1 MASSLFEKAK
11 FKTRK
16 LLRPPPQES
25 SSEMSRLYRPLDEN
39 SDEIRLLT
47 LLPKSRKTGVP
58 HCTLETYSLEAF
70 TPQYLHFLST
80 SGVANLGKRRTT
92 SQWIRSRIAPE
103 LAGLAPLNR
112 IHSTQPPSSQYRF
125 QWGDYAALSYVWGD
139 ENDNCIIV
147 LNEQPRRVTSNLAK
161 ALSAFLQDGEF
172 EDGFKLWVDAICIN
186 QQDLSER
193 ARQLRRMRDIYGS
206 AWAVIAWLGEA
217 SFRSSSAIQLVR
229 DLSALSETD
238 CGSQIEACLRS
249 DPDYLGNGCWLAMHD
264 LMKRPYWYRLWIIQ
278 EIIMGASATWIR
290 CGTVSI
296 DWTSFCAG
304 ISFLEENL
312 WLVKDELLIKERLAA
327 TSENGPAWSVMGIH
341 LVYQDLSPLS
351 DREENGG
358 QYPSFERLLDI
369 SNTAE
374 CSDPRDKV
382 YALVGLMSAAVA
394 DSLQPDYTL
403 PVRHVYAA
411 TARTFIRV
419 EGNLEPIREGNPWG
433 PSNAPSWAADW
444 LWKGRLRSSRTENQ
458 LWGPTRFFPR
468 LGPNDSSHIPYC
480 ASGGTRHD
488 TSFSSDG
495 SLLTCSGFIVDS
507 ISGLSARGR
516 GYFYWDKNTIVQPV
530 QWNSVYGD
538 FNATAA
544 AFYRTLVLDRVAG
557 GGKATARHAA
567 ILHLPRTF
575 RRGAQEFTKRGW
587 GWLAGQAGYYFRWEE
602 FRSMNAGFQLGCH
615 RLDDFFHDEIPPD
628 ASELDYSEVYSCFDR
643 ASQKRR
649 FMTTTNGYMGWAPD
663 NIFGKDSEQTRP
675 SDMIAVLLGCSTPV
689 VIRRYGPCGYFQV
702 IGEAYVQGLMDGE
715 AMELVN
721 TGKLQCAR
729 MTFC

>member
-1 MASSLFEKAK
+1 
-11 FKTRK
+11 
-16 LLRPPPQES
+16 
-25 SSEMSRLYRPLDEN
+25 MSRLYQPLDEN

-47 LLPKSRKTGVP
+47 LLPKSRKTGIP
-58 HCTLETYSLEAF
+58 HCTLETYSLKTF

-125 QWGDYAALSYVWGD
+125 RWGDYAALSYVWGD
-139 ENDNCIIV
+139 ENDTCIII

-186 QQDLSER
+186 QQDLGER

-217 SFRSSSAIQLVR
+217 SFRSSSAIQLIR
-229 DLSALSETD
+229 DLSALSEAS
-238 CGSQIEACLRS
+238 CGSQIEACLRG

-278 EIIMGASATWIR
+278 EMIMGASATWIR

-358 QYPSFERLLDI
+358 QYPSFGRLLDI

-382 YALVGLMSAAVA
+382 YALVGLMSTAVA

-411 TARTFIRV
+411 TARNFIQADD
-419 EGNLEPIREGNPWG
+419 NLEPIREGNPWG
-433 PSNAPSWAADW
+433 PSNAPS
-444 LWKGRLRSSRTENQ
+444 
-458 LWGPTRFFPR
+458 
-468 LGPNDSSHIPYC
+468 

-488 TSFSSDG
+488 ASFSSDG

-516 GYFYWDKNTIVQPV
+516 GYFYWDKNTIVQPC

-544 AFYRTLVLDRVAG
+544 ALYRTLVLDRVAG

-602 FRSMNAGFQLGCH
+602 FRSMNAGFDLGCH
-615 RLDDFFHDEIPPD
+615 RLDDFFYDEIPQD

-663 NIFGKDSEQTRP
+663 NIFGEDSEQTRP
-675 SDMIAVLLGCSTPV
+675 GDLIAVLFGCSTPV
-689 VIRRYGPCGYFQV
+689 VIRRYGPYGYYQV

-715 AMELVN
+715 AMELVDM
-721 TGKLQCAR
+721 GKLQCTR